1 MWINQ
6 SPWRSRMRF
15 FSCVFLM
22 GILVLASSALKAQ
35 TQTVEPSGDSDLLGR
50 FSYDDSPSTLLT
62 NGVRNLCLTVAEDG
76 EYRIMRSVNSDSGP
90 QLMRLRGKMPKDALE
105 QLKALL
111 AAQEFLSL
119 PRMHGGLIRGGSERF
134 EAELPRS
141 ANGSLR
147 VQWLNADGESPF
159 PPAAAKVVDWLKHF
173 EPKDGKQFVYAEYPD
188 VCPSGGLRLIQPTVA
203 ENTQP

>member
-1 MWINQ
+1 
-6 SPWRSRMRF
+6 MRF
-15 FSCVFLM
+15 YSHAFLM
-22 GILVLASSALKAQ
+22 GILVLASIGLKAQ
-35 TQTVEPSGDSDLLGR
+35 TIEHSADSDLLGR
-50 FSYDDSPSTLLT
+50 FSYNDSPSILMT
-62 NGVRNLCLTVAEDG
+62 NGVRNLCLTVSDDG

-90 QLMRLRGKMPKDALE
+90 QLVRLHGKMPKEALE

-111 AAQEFLSL
+111 AASDFLSL

-173 EPKDGKQFVYAEYPD
+173 EPKDGKRFVYADYPD
-188 VCPSGGLRLIQPTVA
+188 VCPSGGLRLVQPTVA

>member
-1 MWINQ
+1 
-6 SPWRSRMRF
+6 MRF
-15 FSCVFLM
+15 CSHAFLM
-22 GILVLASSALKAQ
+22 GILVLATIGLKAQ
-35 TQTVEPSGDSDLLGR
+35 TVEHSADSDLLGR
-50 FSYDDSPSTLLT
+50 FSYNNSPSILMT
-62 NGVRNLCLTVAEDG
+62 NGVRNLCLTVSDDG

-90 QLMRLRGKMPKDALE
+90 QMVRLHGNMPKEALE

-111 AAQEFLSL
+111 AASDFLSL

-173 EPKDGKQFVYAEYPD
+173 EPKDGKRFVYADYPD
-188 VCPSGGLRLIQPTVA
+188 VCPSGGLRLVQPTVA